1 MIHQLLSSHLSA
13 VQVVHAMGKCGHCCR
28 RYETA
33 GKATLRLNLR
43 SDRQPSDTL
52 SLFYSTTPPPPQ
64 SVRSWAEYL
73 EYDRE
78 GKDGDPSL
86 VGGFTSVIRLLLQR
100 MGVVL

>member
-1 MIHQLLSSHLSA
+1 MLCRWFMQWESVDTA
-13 VQVVHAMGKCGHCCR
+13 VEDMKQQVRH
-28 RYETA
+28 
-33 GKATLRLNLR
+33 
-43 SDRQPSDTL
+43 PSD
-52 SLFYSTTPPPPQ
+52 SLQLAFAQ

-100 MGVVL
+100 MGVIL

>member
-1 MIHQLLSSHLSA
+1 MVCRWFMQWESVDTA
-13 VQVVHAMGKCGHCCR
+13 VEDMKQQVRH
-28 RYETA
+28 
-33 GKATLRLNLR
+33 
-43 SDRQPSDTL
+43 PSD
-52 SLFYSTTPPPPQ
+52 SLQLAFAQ

-100 MGVVL
+100 MGVIL

>member
-1 MIHQLLSSHLSA
+1 MQWESVDTA
-13 VQVVHAMGKCGHCCR
+13 VEDMKQQVRH
-28 RYETA
+28 
-33 GKATLRLNLR
+33 
-43 SDRQPSDTL
+43 PSD
-52 SLFYSTTPPPPQ
+52 SLKLAFAQ